1 MSTKRNYFC
10 SICKE
15 RIFNR
20 LPTSLYCKKCAKE
33 MDMKVKIMANKI
45 NSRKRTIARN
55 VVDCVCECLD
65 VKLEKIS
72 KKREN
77 MIKQVVNLIKCIK

>member
-65 VKLEKIS
+65 VTI
-72 KKREN
+72 KKDSIKRLK
-77 MIKQVVNLIKCIK
+77 MIRQVVKLIK

>member
-55 VVDCVCECLD
+55 VVDCVCECLNVTIKKD
-65 VKLEKIS
+65 SIKRLKMIRQVVKL
-72 KKREN
+72 
-77 MIKQVVNLIKCIK
+77 IK